1 MRRATRPLAVRTIES
16 DGTQH
21 LSLDAGV
28 TQPLRAPKAL
38 SKSAGAVP
46 ISEIMSP
53 TVIAMRPDVSV
64 EQAVAVFRE
73 RGISGAPIVDERGK
87 LIGVVSE
94 SDLLEA
100 AVESSEAYA
109 LAQTQEMTLPVA
121 SELEEE
127 LNRAGYHYEKLP
139 RGTVGEVM
147 TPFVFSLSPDAS
159 VARAAALMAFEGI
172 HRIVV
177 LDEHGVAVGILS
189 SLDLARWIAAS
200 SGFEVPAYTQRQRQ
214 WAGFVVL
221 PEGEPETRRSQEM
234 PPVESEKEPILVV
247 EDDPDV
253 RDEVAELLRDHGY
266 HVETATDGRD
276 ALQRLSETGRP
287 GLILLDL
294 VLPVMDG
301 WALRHQ
307 LLKDPELAD
316 VPVVL
321 LSGAADV
328 RAEAAALKAAG
339 YLSKPFAPEAVLDAA
354 HRYCS

>member
-1 MRRATRPLAVRTIES
+1 MAVRTVEA
-16 DGTQH
+16 DGSER
-21 LSLDAGV
+21 LALEAGA
-28 TQPLRAPKAL
+28 TQPLRMA
-38 SKSAGAVP
+38 KSVSQNAGAVP

-53 TVIAMRPDVSV
+53 TVIALRPDVSV
-64 EQAVAVFRE
+64 EQAANVFRQ
-73 RGISGAPIVDERGK
+73 RGISGAPVVDANGK

-94 SDLLEA
+94 GDLLEA
-100 AVESSEAYA
+100 TVDSSDSYA
-109 LAQTQEMTLPVA
+109 LAATQEMTLPVA

-127 LNRAGYHYEKLP
+127 LQQGGFHLEHMPRA
-139 RGTVGEVM
+139 TVGEVM
-147 TPFVFSLSPDAS
+147 TPFVFSLSPEAS
-159 VARAAALMAFEGI
+159 VARAAALMAYEGI
-172 HRIVV
+172 HRILVV
-177 LDEHGVAVGILS
+177 DEHSAAIGILS
-189 SLDLARWIAAS
+189 SLDLARWIAVS

-221 PEGEPETRRSQEM
+221 PDGEPETRSSQRPSAE
-234 PPVESEKEPILVV
+234 PESEREPILVV

-266 HVETATDGRD
+266 HVETASDGRD
-276 ALQRLSETGRP
+276 ALQRLSETQRP

-301 WALRHQ
+301 WALRAQ
-307 LLKDPELAD
+307 LLKNPELAD

-339 YLSKPFAPEAVLDAA
+339 YLSKPFAPQALLDAA
-354 HRYCS
+354 HRYCP